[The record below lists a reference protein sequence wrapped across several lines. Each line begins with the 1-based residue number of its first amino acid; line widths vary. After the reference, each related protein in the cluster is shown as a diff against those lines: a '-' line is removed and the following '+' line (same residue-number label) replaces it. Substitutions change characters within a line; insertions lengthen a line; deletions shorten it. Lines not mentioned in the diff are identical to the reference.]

1 MSVEIKGIDDVIQ
14 RFDDLANVEGLE
26 QAVGQACALVE
37 GAAKQNA
44 PKDTGALI
52 RSIESKVETNT
63 DEIVGTVFTPLEYA
77 PYVEFGTGKFAK
89 KGGRKDIPWR
99 YQDDKGDWHT
109 TSGQE
114 PQPFLRPALHD
125 NRERI
130 KTILKGGLND

>member
-26 QAVGQACALVE
+26 QAMMKACALVE

-109 TSGQE
+109 TNGQE